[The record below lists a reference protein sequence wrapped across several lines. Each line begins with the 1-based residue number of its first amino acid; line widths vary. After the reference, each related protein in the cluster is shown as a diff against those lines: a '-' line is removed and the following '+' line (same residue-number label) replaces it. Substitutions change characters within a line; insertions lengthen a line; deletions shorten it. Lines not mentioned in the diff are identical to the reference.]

1 MALVVADRVKE
12 TTTTTGTGAITLAGA
27 EVNFVAFS
35 SVLSDGDT
43 TYYAIVDDSNQDF
56 EVGLG
61 TYATSGNTL
70 TRTTVL
76 ASSNSGSAVDLSA
89 GSKEVFINYPAG
101 KSVYLDGSGQLVIG
115 GTAVT
120 ATAAEL
126 NFVDGVTSNIQTQ
139 IDSIDPVKATQT
151 KTYLLNE
158 ASTITLSS
166 AITSGVP
173 VVSVTKEIA
182 QTGTT
187 NNNWQV
193 NSTGENYTRVNSA
206 TATTLTPSAV
216 GDGTFTLGTGSFS
229 AGDVGKTIEGNGGVA
244 ILTATSGT
252 YITTTDFTDTS
263 AIASGDW
270 EMYAVVYNTTDDD
283 LELSGQAT
291 GYELTTA
298 SFFNNFSVN
307 GQDTQPNSLF
317 FNLDGTKMYM
327 LGAASD
333 YVYEYNLSTAFSV
346 ATAVLST
353 SFYVGSQETQPHG
366 LAFSDDGGKMF
377 VTGYTGDDVNEYTL
391 STPFTVNTATVSQT
405 FSISN
410 QTDVV
415 SDIRFNG
422 DGTKMFIAS
431 SSPSKIFQ
439 YSLATGFDV
448 STANYDAKELD
459 VSSKQTSCQGLAFN
473 ADGSKM
479 FISGPTSSGTV
490 NAYNLSTKFD
500 ITTAT
505 FYQTLS
511 ITQGNNPT
519 GIFLSPDGTKLLLSN
534 TQYARINQY
543 NLDPVRFPSGYH
555 AVHTTVSTD
564 TTYWTDINSMTA
576 DESAGDGK
584 LYYAVS
590 TDDRTTWK
598 VAKGT
603 DGERSIVRN
612 SSGTWQYNSNT
623 TYGSETWVNAT
634 TNTELSALEESM
646 SSAAFTGSPFSIGE
660 ASYASKS
667 AYVGS
672 QETIP
677 RDVKFNTDGTKMFV
691 VGNGTN
697 TVYEYDLTTGFD
709 VSTASYSSTS
719 FSVSSQET
727 TTLALAFNND
737 GTKMYISGNANGTVY
752 QYGLTTGF
760 DLSTA
765 SYSATSFS
773 VTSQDLYPASITF
786 NADGTKMFILGQ
798 QNDTAYEYNLSSAF
812 VVSSAT
818 YSQSF
823 SVAAQALG
831 PSGISFN
838 TDGTVM
844 IILDITTDKVY
855 EYNLSTGFDLSTASY
870 ADSSFSVNAQDATPL
885 GLAFNDDGFKM
896 YIAGSAT
903 DYIYQYDTGL
913 ADSRN
918 RMNKAQLEAIPDA
931 NQFTLANDLDL
942 AVIFNFSSGTTLPA
956 SDGVDI
962 NYDANTVFQGAVLG
976 TDYNWDFPA
985 SDKVRI
991 TSLGSYNFKTRIL

>member
-76 ASSNSGSAVDLSA
+76 ASSNSGSAVNLLA

-126 NFVDGVTSNIQTQ
+126 NFVDGVTSNLQTQ

-263 AIASGDW
+263 AIASGAW
-270 EMYAVVYNTTDDD
+270 EMYAVVYNANDDD

-291 GYELTTA
+291 GTDLTTA
-298 SFFNNFSVN
+298 SHVQNFSVN
-307 GQDTQPNSLF
+307 TQDTNPNGLF
-317 FNLDGTKMYM
+317 FNAIGTKMFVVGTQYD
-327 LGAASD
+327 S
-333 YVYEYNLSTAFSV
+333 VYEYTLVTAYDISTAAYSSQFSV
-346 ATAVLST
+346 L
-353 SFYVGSQETQPHG
+353 SQENQPRG
-366 LAFSDDGGKMF
+366 LAFDTYGTKMF
-377 VTGYTGDDVNEYTL
+377 VTGYQGDDVNEYTL
-391 STPFTVNTATVSQT
+391 STPFTVSTASYSQN
-405 FSISN
+405 FSIFN

-415 SDIRFNG
+415 SDIRFNN

-431 SSPSKIFQ
+431 QTPSKIFQ

-448 STANYDAKELD
+448 STAVYANKELD
-459 VSSKQTSCQGLAFN
+459 VSNKETSCNGLAFN
-473 ADGSKM
+473 SDGSRM
-479 FISGPTSSGTV
+479 FICGTSSAAV
-490 NAYNLSTKFD
+490 HAYNLSTKFD

-505 FYQTLS
+505 FDQTLS
-511 ITQGNNPT
+511 STQDNTPVALFFG
-519 GIFLSPDGTKLLLSN
+519 SDDEKLYLLGE
-534 TQYARINQY
+534 QY
-543 NLDPVRFPSGYH
+543 NRVVEYDLDPVRFPSGYH

-564 TTYWTDINSMTA
+564 STYWTDINSMTA

-667 AYVGS
+667 FSVAS

-691 VGNGTN
+691 VGNGSN

-719 FSVSSQET
+719 FSVSSQEPT
-727 TTLALAFNND
+727 VLALAFNND
-737 GTKMYISGNANGTVY
+737 GTKMYISGNNGTVY

-765 SYSATSFS
+765 SYSSVSFA
-773 VTSQDLYPASITF
+773 VTSQDLYAAGITF

-798 QNDTAYEYNLSSAF
+798 QNDTVYEYNLSSAF

-818 YSQSF
+818 YSSQSF
-823 SVAAQALG
+823 SVAVQDVS
-831 PSGISFN
+831 PVGIAFS
-838 TDGTVM
+838 TDGTTM
-844 IILDITTDKVY
+844 IILGAVTDSVY
-855 EYNLSTGFDLSTASY
+855 QYTLSTGFDLSTASY
-870 ADSSFSVNAQDATPL
+870 ADSSFSVNAQDSIPL
-885 GLAFNDDGFKM
+885 GLGFNDDGFKM
-896 YIAGSAT
+896 YIVGSSSDT
-903 DYIYQYDTGL
+903 IYQYDTGL

-918 RMNKAQLEAIPDA
+918 RMDKAQLEAIPDA

-942 AVIFNFSSGTTLPA
+942 AIIFNFSSGTVLPA

>member
-76 ASSNSGSAVDLSA
+76 ASSNGGSAVDLSA

-126 NFVDGVTSNIQTQ
+126 NFVDGVTSNLQTQ

-151 KTYLLNE
+151 KTYLANE

-173 VVSVTKEIA
+173 VVSVTKEIP
-182 QTGTT
+182 QTGAT

-193 NSTGENYTRVNSA
+193 NSTLENYTRVDSA

-244 ILTATSGT
+244 ILTATSGA

-270 EMYAVVYNTTDDD
+270 EMYAVVYNASDDD

-291 GYELTTA
+291 GTDLTTA
-298 SFFNNFSVN
+298 SHVQNFSVN
-307 GQDTQPNSLF
+307 AQEGQPTGLF
-317 FNLDGTKMYM
+317 FNLDGTRMFVVGTQYD
-327 LGAASD
+327 A
-333 YVYEYNLSTAFSV
+333 VQQYNLSTAYDI
-346 ATAVLST
+346 ST
-353 SFYVGSQETQPHG
+353 SSYSAQFSIGTQENQPQG
-366 LAFSDDGGKMF
+366 LAFDTYGTKMF
-377 VTGYTGDDVNEYTL
+377 IVGYQGDDVNEYDL
-391 STPFTVNTATVSQT
+391 STPFQISTATFSQT
-405 FSISN
+405 FSILN

-431 SSPSKIFQ
+431 SNPSKIFQ

-448 STANYDAKELD
+448 STANYDSKELD
-459 VSSKQTSCQGLAFN
+459 VSSKQTSCQGLEFN
-473 ADGSKM
+473 SDGSRM
-479 FISGPTSSGTV
+479 FISGATSSGTI
-490 NAYNLSTKFD
+490 NAYNLSTRFD

-505 FYQTLS
+505 FDQTLS
-511 ITQGNNPT
+511 SSQDNTPNALFIG
-519 GIFLSPDGTKLLLSN
+519 SDGEKFYVLGDQFNLVSE
-534 TQYARINQY
+534 YD
-543 NLDPVRFPSGYH
+543 LDPIRFPSGYH

-564 TTYWTDINSMTA
+564 STYWTDINSMTA
-576 DESAGDGK
+576 DEAAGDGR

-667 AYVGS
+667 FSVAS

-677 RDVKFNTDGTKMFV
+677 RGITFNTDGTKMFV
-691 VGNGTN
+691 VGNGSQ

-719 FSVSSQET
+719 FSVSTQDSTPQD
-727 TTLALAFNND
+727 LAFNND
-737 GTKMYISGNANGTVY
+737 GTKMYVLGGTNNTVFE
-752 QYGLTTGF
+752 YGLTTGF
-760 DLSTA
+760 DVSTA
-765 SYSATSFS
+765 SYASNSFS
-773 VTSQDLYPASITF
+773 VATQETSPTGIDF
-786 NADGTKMFILGQ
+786 NADGTKMFVCG
-798 QNDTAYEYNLSSAF
+798 SA
-812 VVSSAT
+812 SD
-818 YSQSF
+818 
-823 SVAAQALG
+823 SVH
-831 PSGISFN
+831 
-838 TDGTVM
+838 
-844 IILDITTDKVY
+844 
-855 EYNLSTGFDLSTASY
+855 EYNLSTGFDVTSASFSQSFSVIQASGPQGVIFSADGTTMIVLDSTTDKVYEYTLSTGFDVSTASY
-870 ADSSFSVNAQDATPL
+870 SGESASVASQETSPL
-885 GLAFNDDGFKM
+885 ALAFSSDGFNM
-896 YIAGSAT
+896 YIAGSANDT
-903 DYIYQYDTGL
+903 VYQYNTGL

-918 RMNKAQLEAIPDA
+918 RMDKAQLEAIPDA

-942 AVIFNFSSGTTLPA
+942 AIIFNFSSGTVLPA